1 MDSGTLRA
9 SLVWSNNNRPGRMV
23 RTEVSST
30 YSMLASVCWW
40 WCALVFG
47 TLLSASAFSAGELRT
62 ADLADLS
69 IEELGKIEVTS
80 VSRRPE
86 PLSDAPAAIFVI
98 TGEDIH
104 RSGATR
110 LAEALRLAPN
120 LEVARVSASSYAIS
134 ARGFNNTVAN
144 KLLVLIDGRVVYT
157 PLFSG
162 VFWDAQ
168 DVMLEDVERI
178 EVISGPGAALWGANA
193 VNGVINVI
201 TRRSSDT
208 QGGVVYARGGDLERG
223 YGARQGGALGPGGSY
238 RAYARVFDV
247 FNTSTASG
255 ATASDGW
262 SKGQVGFRTDWG
274 TAADGFTLQGDA
286 YRGKLDQAVGDDSQ
300 ISGGNLLTRWNG
312 DLAQRGRLQVQA
324 FFDNTERDIPGTFT
338 ERLNIFDVEFLHS
351 LRALGAHQLTWGGG
365 YRYGDDHVSN
375 SAVLAFLPPDRI
387 LRWANLFAQDEF
399 ALDDR
404 LRLTLGA
411 KFENNDFT
419 GTEVL
424 PSVRLAWKVQ
434 PDRLVWG
441 AASRAVRAPSRIDRD
456 FFVGPPLQLNG
467 GPDFASE
474 VAKVFELGY
483 RAQPSP
489 RASYSVS
496 LFHDIYDKLRSVE
509 PAPGGGFVLG
519 NKMEGTADGLEAWGK
534 YQAAPNWRLSA
545 GAWFLRQRLRLKPDS
560 GDTGVS
566 AAGND
571 PKRQFTLRSS
581 LDLPDRAELDV
592 GIRYVAALPNPG
604 VPAYTAVDIRCAWRL
619 QHQLEVAVVGQN
631 LFKDSHAEFGNAA
644 TRSEMARGG
653 YVRLTWNF

>member
-1 MDSGTLRA
+1 
-9 SLVWSNNNRPGRMV
+9 
-23 RTEVSST
+23 
-30 YSMLASVCWW
+30 MLAP
-40 WCALVFG
+40 A
-47 TLLSASAFSAGELRT
+47 AFAAGPART
-62 ADLADLS
+62 PDLADLS
-69 IEELGKIEVTS
+69 IEELSRIEITS
-80 VSRRPE
+80 VARRAE
-86 PLSDAPAAIFVI
+86 PLSEAPAAIFVI
-98 TGEDIH
+98 TGEDIR

-144 KLLVLIDGRVVYT
+144 KLLVLIDGRVAYT

-201 TRRSSDT
+201 THRSSDT
-208 QGGVVYARGGDLERG
+208 QGGYAYAHAGNPGRG
-223 YGARQGGALGPGGSY
+223 YGGRQGGTLGTGGSY

-247 FNTSTASG
+247 FNTSSEAG

-286 YRGKLDQAVGDDSQ
+286 YRGRLDQAVGDDSQ
-300 ISGGNLLTRWNG
+300 ISGGNLLARWNG

-324 FFDNTERDIPGTFT
+324 FFDNTERDIPGTFS

-411 KFENNDFT
+411 KFENNDYT

-424 PSVRLAWKVQ
+424 PSVRLAWKLQ

-467 GPDFASE
+467 GPDFVSE

-496 LFHDIYDKLRSVE
+496 LFHNIYDRLRSVE

-519 NKMEGTADGLEAWGK
+519 NKMEGTSDGLEAWGK
-534 YQAAPNWRLSA
+534 YQAARNWRLSA
-545 GAWFLRQRLRLKPDS
+545 GAWFLQQRLRLKPDS

-571 PKRQFTLRSS
+571 PRRQFTLRSS
-581 LDLPDRAELDV
+581 LDLPDGAALDV

-604 VPAYTAVDIRCAWRL
+604 VPAYTAVDVRYARRL
-619 QHQLEVAVVGQN
+619 RQDLELAVVGQN
-631 LFKDSHAEFGNAA
+631 LFDHSHAEFGAA
-644 TRSEMARGG
+644 PGRSELA
-653 YVRLTWNF
+653 